1 MSSVVSQSVRD
12 AAEYWASTVRTDSYI
27 TVVAFTIL
35 YYDFALTVVSEIEF
49 FWTSANWSIISV
61 LFVVNRYF
69 GLLGTVPLGF
79 EYFGTPSEQTY
90 HQAFAIATQAI
101 VAIMLVIRTYALYD
115 RSKRILAVL
124 IVAHVGGAIGCL
136 VAMLT
141 TKSPNATNIPLP
153 FTTSGCDLSLT
164 NAQGLHIA
172 FAWIAML
179 WFDSTIFTLTLVQTI
194 RMRRY
199 FPGGIL
205 EKLLR
210 DGTIYFGIMV
220 ASNVSNI
227 VTFLATPSG
236 SNLKGL
242 ETTFTNVLS
251 TTLTSRLI
259 LNLRDPTLGRPRRA
273 SETQPTT
280 TLTSTAA
287 PPTSSYMMST
297 RYTLTHIEAGG
308 VLTNTEDIS
317 AVSTMV

>member
-1 MSSVVSQSVRD
+1 MYSVVSQSIRN
-12 AAEYWASTVRTDSYI
+12 AAEYWASTIRTDNYT

-35 YYDFALTVVSEIEF
+35 YYDFALTLLSEIEF

-69 GLLGTVPLGF
+69 GLIGAIPLGF
-79 EYFGTPSEQTY
+79 EYFGTVSEHTY
-90 HQAFAIATQAI
+90 HQAFAIATQGI

-124 IVAHVGGAIGCL
+124 VITHVGGAI
-136 VAMLT
+136 AMVT
-141 TKSPNATNIPLP
+141 TKSPNDTSIPLP
-153 FTTSGCDLSLT
+153 FTAPRCDLSLS
-164 NAQGLHIA
+164 NSQGLHIA

-179 WFDSTIFTLTLVQTI
+179 WFDSTIFMLTLVQTI

-199 FPGGIL
+199 IPGGIL
-205 EKLLR
+205 ERLLR

-242 ETTFTNVLS
+242 ETTLTNVLS

-259 LNLRDPTLGRPRRA
+259 LRLRDPSLRIPRRG
-273 SETQPTT
+273 SDNHPTT
-280 TLTSTAA
+280 ALTSTAA
-287 PPTSSYMMST
+287 LPTSSYMMST
-297 RYTLTHIEAGG
+297 RYTLTHIEADGM
-308 VLTNTEDIS
+308 LTTTEDIS
-317 AVSTMV
+317 AGSTIV